1 LLLGLALACTL
12 AACGGS
18 EDGGAPGGPGGGA
31 PPEVGVVTIE
41 PRRAVLTTELPGRTL
56 PFAVSDVRP
65 QVSGILKE
73 RLFVEGSF
81 VEAAQ
86 PLYQIEDSRY
96 RAAHESAKA
105 RLAAAKAALTTA
117 RLRAERYA
125 SLRKDKMISQQD
137 YDDAQA
143 ALEQAE
149 ANVQQQAADLETARI
164 NLEYTRITAPI
175 SGKISRSFLTQGA
188 LVEANQE
195 EPLATIQTL
204 DPIYVDMSQ
213 SSAELLE
220 LRTAIQAG
228 RIGQDSS
235 TAPVTLTLA
244 DGMTYPLEGT
254 LKFHEVTVDE
264 TTGSVTLRAQFPNP
278 DGLLLPGMFVRA
290 TIIEG
295 IEENALL
302 VPQRGVSRDQ
312 KGNPTAL
319 VVRDDGIV
327 ERRQLTVSQTVGTDW
342 LVTEGI
348 DPGDRV
354 IVEGLQ
360 YARAGEKAHAVA
372 WQPPGAPNTEAAAGL

>member
-1 LLLGLALACTL
+1 M
-12 AACGGS
+12 
-18 EDGGAPGGPGGGA
+18 
-31 PPEVGVVTIE
+31 TIE

-81 VEAAQ
+81 VKAGQ

-195 EPLATIQTL
+195 QPLATIQTL

-220 LRTAIQAG
+220 LRTAIQG
-228 RIGQDSS
+228 GLIGKDSS
-235 TAPVTLTLA
+235 TAPVTLILA
-244 DGMTYPLEGT
+244 DGMKYPLEGT

-264 TTGSVTLRAQFPNP
+264 TTGSVTLRAEFPNP
-278 DGLLLPGMFVRA
+278 DGLLLPGLFVRA

-342 LVTEGI
+342 LVTNGI
-348 DPGDRV
+348 NPGDRV

-360 YARAGEKAHAVA
+360 YARAGEKARAVA
-372 WQPPGAPNTEAAAGL
+372 WQPPEAPGTEAAAGL